1 MDDSPF
7 FNASLPV
14 EYVHIKDVS
23 TKRQFLEA
31 QGKPPDPN
39 LGVVRHGDSS
49 ARNLLQEVST
59 LRKKSTHVE
68 EVSLIYTLLDY
79 EKVHKQAVK
88 VEEDGIRTPHFPNI
102 LTAALLEK
110 IKRVSRAKL
119 PFCSQI

>member
-79 EKVHKQAVK
+79 EKVHKKALI
-88 VEEDGIRTPHFPNI
+88 EDEAGRTPHFPNI